1 MILQALLVTKDEPTA
16 ETLIQVLSQFGVAVD
31 RSNAADVAVARLA
44 EERFDQVIVDFDD
57 PEAASLLLEGCRRL
71 VGPDRKPPV
80 TVALLHDASQIR
92 SILGAGAHF
101 ILTKP
106 VSPEQAQTTLR
117 AATAMLKRERRQ
129 SLRVAVQAAASIH
142 MDDHSTVE
150 GILLDLSTGG
160 VDVLA
165 AKPLPSGTM
174 VRISFQLPE
183 GAGIE
188 GDAEVAWSIANG
200 QTGFRFLDMDPKM
213 RGEMGDWLSARSQD
227 ALPEEPDAVTQCKL
241 TDLSLGGCYV
251 QTESPFPQSS
261 AVDLCLRAAGME
273 IHAEGLVRVMHPG
286 HGMGIEFPART
297 EEQRKS
303 VGDFIEFL
311 TGQPGATPQ
320 LETSP
325 RSLVANAVDLSPTAN
340 TETDADDPLLE
351 LLRTGP
357 ALEEEAFLAEL
368 QRQRNP
374 VAADQSEPIV
384 VSPEALSPALPDP
397 RKNREPDRHPVFS
410 AALAPG
416 CRLHLV
422 DPRLRHHSC

>member
-1 MILQALLVTKDEPTA
+1 MTLQALLVSKDDPTA

-31 RSNAADVAVARLA
+31 RSSATDVAVARLA

-57 PEAASLLLEGCRRL
+57 PEAATLLLESCARL

-80 TVALLHDASQIR
+80 TVALLHDGSQIR

-106 VSPEQAQTTLR
+106 VTPEQAQTTLR
-117 AATAMLKRERRQ
+117 AATSLLKRERRR

-142 MDDHSTVE
+142 VDENNTVE

-160 VDVLA
+160 MDVLA
-165 AKPLPSGTM
+165 AKPIPSGTM
-174 VRISFQLPE
+174 VRISFQLPD
-183 GAGIE
+183 GGGIE
-188 GDAEVAWSIANG
+188 GDAEVAWSTANG
-200 QTGFRFLDMDPKM
+200 QTGLRFLDMDGKM
-213 RGEMGDWLSARSQD
+213 RDELDAWLAARSHD
-227 ALPEEPDAVTQCKL
+227 ALSEEPDAVTQCKL

-261 AVDLCLRAAGME
+261 AVDLCLRAAAME

-311 TGQPGATPQ
+311 TGQPGATPE
-320 LETSP
+320 LEISP
-325 RSLVANAVDLSPTAN
+325 RSLVANQVDLSQTSSATP
-340 TETDADDPLLE
+340 DSDDPLLE
-351 LLRTGP
+351 LLRTGN
-357 ALEEEAFLAEL
+357 ALEEEAFLGEL
-368 QRQRNP
+368 RRQRNP
-374 VAADQSEPIV
+374 DTVNQ
-384 VSPEALSPALPDP
+384 
-397 RKNREPDRHPVFS
+397 
-410 AALAPG
+410 
-416 CRLHLV
+416 
-422 DPRLRHHSC
+422 